1 MLTKIA
7 AFEIR
12 YQLRSPLF
20 VVGFLLFFLLTF
32 ASVTIDQV
40 QIGSRGNVNLNSPYA
55 ILQTLAIMN
64 VFALFVVTAF
74 VANVVIRDDET
85 GFAPILRATQVSKFD
100 YLVGRFVGAMVV
112 AMLVMASVPL
122 AIMVGSWMPWLDQDK
137 VGPLVLW
144 HYLYALL
151 FFGLPTILVMGA
163 GFFSLATATRSMMW
177 TYVGVVT
184 FLVLFITSRVMLRDP
199 AFDTFSALS
208 DPFGIGALTQG
219 TKYWTASDRNTML
232 PSISGLILY
241 NRLIWIGV
249 ALALFGLAY
258 AIFRFEVKGA
268 KSTPHTVR
276 KSDQADGASARI
288 PVTKP
293 LAATDTGNATRW
305 QQFMALTRFDMRFV
319 FKSPAFF
326 VLLGIG
332 VLNAFAGMTDVVDNR
347 GVPYFPVTRAMV
359 EVLQGA
365 FNLFAIIIAIYYAG
379 ELVWRDRERRIHEI
393 VDATAAPDWAFVI
406 PKVLAITLV
415 LLACFVVATITSI
428 LFQLFY
434 GYTQVEIPSYL
445 LWFVLPS
452 LITAVLLA
460 VLSIFVQALVPH
472 KFMGWAVMLVYVV
485 ASVTLNTIGFEH
497 NLYNYAGVPG
507 VPLSDMNGLG
517 RFWIGRAWFQAYW
530 LAFALMLMVATHL
543 LWRRGAETRL
553 APRFRRLRSR
563 FMGSPGVIFSAA
575 AVIWVG
581 IGTFIFYNTNVLN
594 EYQTQPEREQFLA
607 DYEKELLPF
616 EKLPQPKITDVVL
629 NVALYPKEARAVT
642 TGSYTIE
649 NRTTAPLIAMH
660 IRWGAP
666 LKMQSLE
673 IDGSTIEKEYKKFD
687 YRIYRFTTPMQPGEK
702 RQVRFATML
711 EERGFPNGRPLTRI
725 VDNGTFVD
733 NSSITPF
740 IGMGQEMLLQDRSK
754 RRKYGLPADLR
765 PPKLEDQHAT
775 ARHYLRGDSDWVNA
789 RLTVT
794 TDADQTPVAPGYKV
808 SDTTANG
815 RRTLVTQTEA
825 PIMHFFSMQSA
836 RYAVKEET
844 WTSKDGKPVTLAVYH
859 HPAHEHNVQRML
871 DAMKVSLE
879 LFGEKF
885 SPYQFKQARILE
897 FPSYESFAQAFAGTM
912 PYSESIGFI
921 QNFDE
926 KEADEKIDL
935 VTYVTAHEVAHQWW
949 AHQVIGANKQGMTL
963 LSESFAEYS
972 ALLVME
978 KLYGREQ
985 IRKFLKVELDR
996 YLRNRGGEVVEELPL
1011 ARVENQG
1018 YIHYSKGAL
1027 AMYSL
1032 KDAVGE
1038 AVVNRAMQ
1046 KLIGEFGFKN
1056 APYPSSTDFIRLLR
1070 AEAGPQHDQL
1080 ITDLFEKIT
1089 LYDMKATEAKAKKRS
1104 DGKYDVSFTVEGKKL
1119 YADGKG
1125 KETATPLDEP
1135 FDVGAFS
1142 EEPGKKGYK
1151 RESVLLMDRRTMK
1164 TGKQVVTMVLDKL
1177 PKFVGIDPYNKRI
1190 DRNSDDNLVKVTNEV
1205 AKDVGKDVGK
1215 EATNK

>member
-7 AFEIR
+7 AFELR

-32 ASVTIDQV
+32 GSVTIDQI
-40 QIGSRGNVNLNSPYA
+40 QIGGRGNVNVNSPYK

-85 GFAPILRATQVSKFD
+85 GFAPILRATRISKFD
-100 YLVGRFVGAMVV
+100 YLFGRFIGAIAV
-112 AMLVMASVPL
+112 ALLVMASVPL
-122 AIMVGSWMPWLDQDK
+122 AILAGSWMPWLDQEK
-137 VGPLVLW
+137 IGPLVLS
-144 HYLYALL
+144 HYFYALF

-177 TYVGVVT
+177 TYVGVVA
-184 FLVLFITSRVMLRDP
+184 FLVLFITSRVLLRDP
-199 AFDTFSALS
+199 SFDTFSALS
-208 DPFGIGALTQG
+208 DPFGIGALTQT

-232 PSISGLILY
+232 PAISGLILY
-241 NRLIWIGV
+241 NRLIWLGL
-249 ALALFGLAY
+249 ALALFSLAY

-268 KSTPHTVR
+268 KSPSA
-276 KSDQADGASARI
+276 KSIAAAQADVAPAA
-288 PVTKP
+288 KP
-293 LAATDTGNATRW
+293 LAETDATSSTRW
-305 QQFMALTRFDMRFV
+305 QQFMALTRFDMAFV

-326 VLLGIG
+326 VLLAIG
-332 VLNAFAGMTDVVDNR
+332 VFNAFGSLTDVVDQS
-347 GVPYFPVTRAMV
+347 GVPYFPVTRATV
-359 EVLQGA
+359 EALKSA
-365 FNLFAIIIAIYYAG
+365 FTLIPIIIAIYYAG

-415 LLACFVVATITSI
+415 LLSSFVVAAITAM
-428 LFQLFY
+428 LFQLLH
-434 GYTQVEIPSYL
+434 GYTHVELVSYL
-445 LWFVLPS
+445 LWFILPGF
-452 LITAVLLA
+452 ITAVLMA
-460 VLSIFVQALVPH
+460 ALSIFVQALVPH
-472 KFMGWAVMLVYVV
+472 KFVGWAVMLVYVV
-485 ASVTLNTIGFEH
+485 VSVTFNTIGLEH
-497 NLYNYAGVPG
+497 NLYNYAGEPS

-530 LAFALMLMVATHL
+530 LAFALMLLVATHL

-575 AVIWVG
+575 AVAWVG
-581 IGTFIFYNTNVLN
+581 IGAFIFHNTNVLN
-594 EYQTQPEREQFLA
+594 KYQTQPEQEQLLA

-616 EKLPQPKITDVVL
+616 EKLPQPKIIDVVL
-629 NVALYPKEARAVT
+629 SVELYPKEARAVT
-642 TGSYTIE
+642 KGSYTIE
-649 NRTTAPLIAMH
+649 NRTAAPLTAMH
-660 IRWGAP
+660 IRWGQP
-666 LKMQSLE
+666 LKMESLE
-673 IDGSTIEKEYKKFD
+673 IDGTTLEKEYKKFD
-687 YRIYRFTTPMQPGEK
+687 YRIHRFTTPMQPGEK
-702 RQVRFATML
+702 RQVRFATLL
-711 EERGFPNGRPLTRI
+711 EERGFPNSRPLTRI
-725 VDNGTFVD
+725 VDNGTFLNNVE
-733 NSSITPF
+733 ITPM
-740 IGMGQEMLLQDRSK
+740 IGMGQNMLLTDRSK
-754 RRKYGLPADLR
+754 RRKHDLPAELR
-765 PPKLEDQHAT
+765 PPKLEDQSANGM
-775 ARHYLRGDSDWVNA
+775 HYLRSDSDWVNA

-808 SDTTANG
+808 SDTTTGG

-836 RYAVKEET
+836 RYAVKEMP
-844 WTSKDGKPVTLAVYH
+844 WTGKDGKPVTLAVYY
-859 HPAHEHNVQRML
+859 HPAHDHNVQRML

-879 LFGEKF
+879 VFSERF
-885 SPYQFKQARILE
+885 SPYQFSQARILE
-897 FPSYESFAQAFAGTM
+897 FPSYASFAQAFAGTM

-921 QNFDE
+921 QNFDD

-963 LSESFAEYS
+963 LSESFAQYS

-985 IRKFLKVELDR
+985 IRKFLKGELDR

-1011 ARVENQG
+1011 NRVENQG
-1018 YIHYSKGAL
+1018 YIHYRKGAL
-1027 AMYSL
+1027 VMYAL
-1032 KDAVGE
+1032 KDIVSE
-1038 AVVNRAMQ
+1038 EIVNRALQ
-1046 KLIGEFGFKN
+1046 KLISEFGFKN

-1089 LYDMKATEAKAKKRS
+1089 LYDMKATDAKAKKRA
-1104 DGKYDVSFTVEGKKL
+1104 DGKYDVTFTVEGKKL

-1125 KETATPLDEP
+1125 KETEAALDES
-1135 FDVGAFS
+1135 FDVGAFT

-1151 RESVLLMDRRTMK
+1151 RESVLLMERRPMK
-1164 TGKQVVTMVLDKL
+1164 TGKQTVTLVTDKQ
-1177 PKFVGIDPYNKRI
+1177 PKFVGVDPFNKRI
-1190 DRNSDDNLVKVTNEV
+1190 DRNSNDNLVKVV
-1205 AKDVGKDVGK
+1205 AD
-1215 EATNK
+1215 

>member
-7 AFEIR
+7 AFELR

-32 ASVTIDQV
+32 ASITIDQV
-40 QIGSRGNVNLNSPYA
+40 QIGSRGNVNVNSPFA

-100 YLVGRFVGAMVV
+100 YLVGRFTGAIVV
-112 AMLVMASVPL
+112 ALLVMASVPL
-122 AIMVGSWMPWLDQDK
+122 AIMVGSWMPWLDQEK
-137 VGPLVLW
+137 IGPLVLW

-151 FFGLPTILVMGA
+151 FFGMPTILVMGA

-184 FLVLFITSRVMLRDP
+184 FLVLFITSRLLLRDP

-208 DPFGIGALTQG
+208 DPFGISALNQA

-241 NRLIWIGV
+241 NRLIWLGV
-249 ALALFGLAY
+249 AFALFGLAY

-268 KSTPHTVR
+268 KST
-276 KSDQADGASARI
+276 SSANSAQASESSTPTPAI
-288 PVTKP
+288 KP
-293 LAATDTGNATRW
+293 LAATDATGATRW
-305 QQFMALTRFDMRFV
+305 QQFLALTRFDMAFV

-326 VLLGIG
+326 VLLAIG

-347 GVPYFPVTRAMV
+347 GVPYFPVTRAIV

-365 FNLFAIIIAIYYAG
+365 FNLFPIIIAIYYAG

-415 LLACFVVATITSI
+415 LLSCFVVAVMTAIA
-428 LFQLFY
+428 FQLFH
-434 GYTQVEIPSYL
+434 GYTQVAIPSYL
-445 LWFVLPS
+445 LWFVLPG

-460 VLSIFVQALVPH
+460 ALSIFVQALVPH

-497 NLYNYAGVPG
+497 NLYNYAGGPG

-530 LAFALMLMVATHL
+530 LAFALMLLVATHL

-575 AVIWVG
+575 AVVWVG

-594 EYQTQPEREQFLA
+594 KYQTQPELEQFLA

-629 NVALYPKEARAVT
+629 NVELFPKQARAVT
-642 TGSYTIE
+642 NGSYTIE
-649 NRTTAPLIAMH
+649 NRTSAPLTAMH

-666 LKMQSLE
+666 LKMQSLD
-673 IDGSTIEKEYKKFD
+673 IDGATIEKEYKKFD
-687 YRIYRFTTPMQPGEK
+687 YRIYRFATPMQPGEK
-702 RQVRFATML
+702 RQVRFTTLL

-733 NSSITPF
+733 NASITPF
-740 IGMGQEMLLQDRSK
+740 IGMGQERLLQDRSK

-765 PPKLEDQHAT
+765 PPKLEDESAN

-789 RLTVT
+789 RLSVT

-844 WTSKDGKPVTLAVYH
+844 WTGKDGKPVSLAVYH
-859 HPAHEHNVQRML
+859 HPAHDHNVQRML

-879 LFGEKF
+879 MFSEKF
-885 SPYQFKQARILE
+885 SPYQFKQARIIE
-897 FPSYESFAQAFAGTM
+897 FPAYENFAQAFAGTM
-912 PYSESIGFI
+912 PYSEGIGFI
-921 QNFDE
+921 QNFND

-963 LSESFAEYS
+963 LSESFAQYS
-972 ALLVME
+972 ALMVME

-985 IRKFLKVELDR
+985 IRKFLKGELDR

-1011 ARVENQG
+1011 VRVENQG
-1018 YIHYSKGAL
+1018 YIHYRKGGL
-1027 AMYSL
+1027 VMYLL
-1032 KDAVGE
+1032 KDIVGE
-1038 AVVNRAMQ
+1038 APVNRALQ
-1046 KLIGEFGFKN
+1046 KLIAEFGFKN

-1089 LYDMKATEAKAKKRS
+1089 LYDMKATEAKATKRA
-1104 DGKYDVSFTVEGKKL
+1104 DGKYDVTFTVEGKKL

-1125 KETATPLDEP
+1125 KETESPLDEA
-1135 FDVGAFS
+1135 FDVGVFT

-1151 RESVLLMDRRTMK
+1151 RESVLLMQRQTLK
-1164 TGKQVVTMVLDKL
+1164 TGKQTITLTLDRL
-1177 PKFVGIDPYNKRI
+1177 PKFVGVDPFNKRI
-1190 DRNSDDNLVKVTNEV
+1190 DRNSNDNLTKVAV
-1205 AKDVGKDVGK
+1205 D
-1215 EATNK
+1215 